1 MRNTILTI
9 TATILT
15 VLTATAQTTVGTVGQ
30 NYTIIGATT
39 NINTS
44 NVNINTAGGTVGIK
58 ANTTTIQGGNLNVT
72 GNATNISTSYTNI
85 SGYNTT
91 INSTYTTLGSAQT
104 FITGTKVELGSSA
117 VGAVTN
123 IKSQA
128 NFLNGAT
135 MNGTKLTGI
144 RADYSDG
151 NSAVNVN
158 QLFAVRDNL
167 RAEAN
172 ANKTQLTADI
182 ATAKTEAIESA
193 NIYTD
198 GKFNDLSESLISEA
212 SRLDSRIDATN
223 TNVTNLTNTVA
234 NNKAEAKNYTDT
246 KFVEAKNYTNTEVS
260 KAKAEAKAYTDAE
273 TTRAM
278 LAEQKL
284 KDDISFYNDRA
295 MKAEAQL
302 RTDLRTE
309 TERALK
315 AEQDLSYEISGV
327 GATVMAL
334 GALQSSTLYN
344 PEKKGNMSFGV
355 GTYKKS
361 VAYAV
366 GMSYYTTPNTK
377 VSLNIAG
384 GNNTKMGG
392 GVGVS
397 FGF

>member
-1 MRNTILTI
+1 MKNTILTI

-15 VLTATAQTTVGTVGQ
+15 VLTFEATAQTTVGTLGQ

-212 SRLDSRIDATN
+212 SRLNSRIDATN

-234 NNKAEAKNYTDT
+234 NN
-246 KFVEAKNYTNTEVS
+246 
-260 KAKAEAKAYTDAE
+260 KAEAKAYTDAE

-295 MKAEAQL
+295 MKAEEQL
-302 RTDLRTE
+302 RADLRTE

>member
-1 MRNTILTI
+1 MKNRILTI

-15 VLTATAQTTVGTVGQ
+15 VLTFNATAQTTVGTVGQ

-234 NNKAEAKNYTDT
+234 NNKAEAKT
-246 KFVEAKNYTNTEVS
+246 
-260 KAKAEAKAYTDAE
+260 YTDAE

-278 LAEQKL
+278 LAEKKL
-284 KDDISFYNDRA
+284 REDISFYNDRA
-295 MKAEAQL
+295 MKAEEQL